1 MAHRDGDLV
10 LVRRDGSVA
19 VLTLDRPEK
28 LNALSTEVER
38 SLDVALGSEAVRSAA
53 AVVLTGS
60 GRAFSAGADVH
71 EMREQAPE
79 AIWSYYLTTG
89 DVYERVAALPQPTV
103 AAIHGYC
110 LGGGLELALA
120 CDVRVVDETAVLGFP
135 EVGLGILPS
144 SGGTLRLVRA
154 VGPARAKE
162 ILLLRDRI
170 DAREAERLGLVT
182 MVVPTGEV
190 LEHAL
195 GVARRL
201 AALPPL
207 AVRIAKAAVDALA
220 SPSRDAGLLIERLAY
235 GMLAQTDAHRA
246 ATAAFEERS
255 RQSRGGG

>member
-1 MAHRDGDLV
+1 
-10 LVRRDGSVA
+10 
-19 VLTLDRPEK
+19 
-28 LNALSTEVER
+28 
-38 SLDVALGSEAVRSAA
+38 
-53 AVVLTGS
+53 
-60 GRAFSAGADVH
+60 
-71 EMREQAPE
+71 
-79 AIWSYYLTTG
+79 
-89 DVYERVAALPQPTV
+89 
-103 AAIHGYC
+103 
-110 LGGGLELALA
+110 
-120 CDVRVVDETAVLGFP
+120 
-135 EVGLGILPS
+135 
-144 SGGTLRLVRA
+144 
-154 VGPARAKE
+154 
-162 ILLLRDRI
+162 
-170 DAREAERLGLVT
+170 